1 MIASINLNG
10 VTQFDGI
17 VHCGKEQTMSRYIDA
32 DAYEREL
39 RTSNIIHHYGEQ
51 IVDKIH
57 SAPSIDIVRCK
68 ECKHWRAYET
78 WSECERWT
86 GDPYDTAKT
95 NADDFCSYGERI
107 NE

>member
-1 MIASINLNG
+1 
-10 VTQFDGI
+10 
-17 VHCGKEQTMSRYIDA
+17 MSRYIDA

-68 ECKHWRAYET
+68 ECKYYKDEWCYWRDVEI
-78 WSECERWT
+78 R
-86 GDPYDTAKT
+86 
-95 NADDFCSYGERI
+95 ADDFCSYGERS
-107 NE
+107 E

>member
-1 MIASINLNG
+1 MN
-10 VTQFDGI
+10 
-17 VHCGKEQTMSRYIDA
+17 RYIDA

-68 ECKHWRAYET
+68 ECKYYKDEWCYWRDVEI
-78 WSECERWT
+78 R
-86 GDPYDTAKT
+86 
-95 NADDFCSYGERI
+95 ADDFCSYGVKKGLDDGSR
-107 NE
+107 